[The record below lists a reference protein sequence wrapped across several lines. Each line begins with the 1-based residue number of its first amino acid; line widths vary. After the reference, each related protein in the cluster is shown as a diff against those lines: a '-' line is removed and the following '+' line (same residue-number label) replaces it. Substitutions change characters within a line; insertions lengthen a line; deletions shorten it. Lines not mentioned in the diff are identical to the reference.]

1 MGAKPRRR
9 AVGWRLPATTFVAW
23 AAMFGVAVP
32 YAVPAFAVLALAV
45 PAYADT
51 ALANPALTP
60 AAAELI
66 ETANASLAAGDLDA
80 AAAALRRVRL
90 HYPDAP
96 LAAEALL
103 LSATV
108 AEARNN
114 AYQER
119 FFLTETRRAVR
130 RLVDDGLL
138 SGTLANDYHL
148 QTTSRLAELLEA
160 ERDYAGALRNYEEA
174 IALLAARLDSRAD
187 SAAAPSPAQR
197 LARLRLAAAHLA
209 YRHGVGVGGDAERHF
224 DQVDLAELDAGAV
237 PRYRELAR
245 GLMWEHLTP
254 RQLGMGDGNISA
266 IATDGDDVWVGTW
279 TGGLVR
285 HTRST
290 GRRQVF
296 REGPESLLS
305 RRVRDIHPAGGYV
318 WVGTDEGLSV
328 YARSSGRWRQEPV
341 LGGEEP
347 SPVVAI
353 VDAGGVEY
361 AGTLGQGLW
370 RHDASG
376 WSRVGHESLPGLFI
390 NALQVVDQTLWIG
403 TIDLGLVSLDLRS
416 GTLRSFDEVNPA
428 LGPQNVTA
436 IVAEDDATLWIG
448 TFGDGLYR
456 WEADRNR
463 ITHFSAG
470 TGQIP
475 DDWILAAAVGD
486 AGLYFGTFGGGA
498 VRHDPQRE
506 TWTAISLEQGLTSLN
521 VAVVAAARGRIYFG
535 TLGAGVAI
543 LSEARSLHGL

>member
-23 AAMFGVAVP
+23 TAMFGVAVP

-138 SGTLANDYHL
+138 SGTVANDYHL

-376 WSRVGHESLPGLFI
+376 WSRVGHQSLPGLFI

>member
-1 MGAKPRRR
+1 MGGKPRRR
-9 AVGWRLPATTFVAW
+9 AAGWRLPATMVVAW
-23 AAMFGVAVP
+23 AAAFGVAVTD
-32 YAVPAFAVLALAV
+32 ADLAF
-45 PAYADT
+45 
-51 ALANPALTP
+51 ANPALTP
-60 AAAELI
+60 AASELI
-66 ETANASLAAGDLDA
+66 ETARVSLAAGDSDA
-80 AAAALRRVRL
+80 AAAALRRLRL
-90 HYPDAP
+90 HYPDSP

-108 AEARNN
+108 AEARND

-130 RLVDDGLL
+130 RLVDKGML
-138 SGTLANDYHL
+138 SGTVANDYHL
-148 QTTSRLAELLEA
+148 QTTSRLAQLLEA

-174 IALLAARLDSRAD
+174 IALLAARPDSRAD
-187 SAAAPSPAQR
+187 SVADSTAAPSRAQR

-224 DQVDLAELDAGAV
+224 DQLAPADLDAEAV

-266 IATDGDDVWVGTW
+266 IDTDGDDVWVGSW

-305 RRVRDIHPAGGYV
+305 RRVRDIHPTGGYV

-328 YARSSGRWRQEPV
+328 YARSSGRWRREPV

-353 VDAGGVEY
+353 VDAGGVVY

-376 WSRVGHESLPGLFI
+376 WSRVGHDSLPGLFI
-390 NALQVVDQTLWIG
+390 NALLVVDRTLWIG

-416 GTLRSFDEVNPA
+416 GALRSFDEVNAA

-436 IVAEDDATLWIG
+436 IVAEADATLWIG
-448 TFGDGLYR
+448 TFGAGLYR
-456 WEADRNR
+456 WKADTNR
-463 ITHFSAG
+463 ITHFSAA

-475 DDWILAAAVGD
+475 DDWILAATAGD

-498 VRHDPQRE
+498 VRHDPHRE
-506 TWTAISLEQGLTSLN
+506 TWTVISLEQGLTSLN
-521 VAVVAAARGRIYFG
+521 VAVLAAARGRIYFG

-543 LSEARSLHGL
+543 LSEARSVHGL

>member
-1 MGAKPRRR
+1 MGGRPRRR
-9 AVGWRLPATTFVAW
+9 ATRWRLPATMVVAW
-23 AAMFGVAVP
+23 AAMCGVA
-32 YAVPAFAVLALAV
+32 A
-45 PAYADT
+45 T
-51 ALANPALTP
+51 HANPALTP
-60 AAAELI
+60 AASELI
-66 ETANASLAAGDLDA
+66 ETARAALAAADRDGA
-80 AAAALRRVRL
+80 ATALRRLRL
-90 HYPDAP
+90 HYPESP
-96 LAAEALL
+96 LVAEALL

-108 AEARNN
+108 AAARNN

-130 RLVDDGLL
+130 RLAARGSL
-138 SGTLANDYHL
+138 SATLANDYHL
-148 QTTSRLAELLEA
+148 QTTSRLAQLLET

-174 IALLAARLDSRAD
+174 IALLAARPDSRRDSLTD
-187 SAAAPSPAQR
+187 SAAAPSRAQR

-209 YRHGVGVGGDAERHF
+209 YRHGVGVDGDAERHF
-224 DQVDLAELDAGAV
+224 DQVDPAELDAAAA

-266 IATDGDDVWVGTW
+266 ITTDGDDVWVGSW

-285 HTRST
+285 YTRST

-305 RRVRDIHPAGGYV
+305 LRVRGIHPAGGYV
-318 WVGTDEGLSV
+318 WVGTDQGLSV
-328 YARSSGRWRQEPV
+328 YARSSSRWRQEPV
-341 LGGEEP
+341 LGGVEP

-353 VDAGGVEY
+353 VDAGGVVY

-376 WSRVGHESLPGLFI
+376 WSRVGQDVLPGSFI
-390 NALQVVDQTLWIG
+390 NALLVVDQTLWIG
-403 TIDLGLVSLDLRS
+403 TIDLGLVRLDLRS
-416 GTLRSFDEVNPA
+416 GTLRSFDEVNA
-428 LGPQNVTA
+428 TLGPQNVTA
-436 IVAEDDATLWIG
+436 IVAEDAATLWIG

-456 WEADRNR
+456 WEAGANR
-463 ITHFSAG
+463 VTHFTVAD
-470 TGQIP
+470 GQLP

-498 VRHDPQRE
+498 VRYDPQRE
-506 TWTAISLEQGLTSLN
+506 KWTAISLEQGLPSLN
-521 VAVVAAARGRIYFG
+521 VAVLAAARGQIYFG

-543 LSEARSLHGL
+543 LSEARSVQGL

>member
-1 MGAKPRRR
+1 MGGKPRRR
-9 AVGWRLPATTFVAW
+9 AAAWRLPATMAVAW
-23 AAMFGVAVP
+23 AATFGVAVP
-32 YAVPAFAVLALAV
+32 
-45 PAYADT
+45 
-51 ALANPALTP
+51 ALANPALAP
-60 AAAELI
+60 AASELI

-80 AAAALRRVRL
+80 AAAALRRLRL
-90 HYPDAP
+90 HYPDSP
-96 LAAEALL
+96 LAAESLM

-119 FFLTETRRAVR
+119 FFLAETRRAVR
-130 RLVDDGLL
+130 HLVDEGLL
-138 SGTLANDYHL
+138 SGTVANDYHL
-148 QTTSRLAELLEA
+148 QTTSRLAQLLEA

-174 IALLAARLDSRAD
+174 IALLAARLDSQGDSRAD
-187 SAAAPSPAQR
+187 STAGPNQAQW
-197 LARLRLAAAHLA
+197 LARLRLAAAHLV
-209 YRHGVGVGGDAERHF
+209 YRHGVGAGGDAERHF
-224 DQVDLAELDAGAV
+224 DQVDPAELDADAV
-237 PRYRELAR
+237 ARYRELAR

-305 RRVRDIHPAGGYV
+305 RRVRDIHPVGGYV

-328 YARSSGRWRQEPV
+328 YARSSSRWRREPV
-341 LGGEEP
+341 LGGGEP
-347 SPVVAI
+347 TPVVAV
-353 VDAGGVEY
+353 VDADGTVY

-370 RHDASG
+370 RRDASG
-376 WSRVGHESLPGLFI
+376 WSRVGDESLPGLFI
-390 NALQVVDQTLWIG
+390 NTLLVVDQTLWIG
-403 TIDLGLVSLDLRS
+403 TIDLGLVSLDLRA
-416 GTLRSFDEVNPA
+416 GTLRSFDEENA
-428 LGPQNVTA
+428 SLGPQNVTA
-436 IVAEDDATLWIG
+436 IVAESDATLWIG
-448 TFGDGLYR
+448 TFGAGLYR
-456 WEADRNR
+456 WEAATNR
-463 ITHFSAG
+463 ITHFSAA

-521 VAVVAAARGRIYFG
+521 VAVVAAARGRVYFG

-543 LSEARSLHGL
+543 LSEARSVPGL

>member
-1 MGAKPRRR
+1 MGGKPRRR
-9 AVGWRLPATTFVAW
+9 AAGWRSHATIVVVW
-23 AAMFGVAVP
+23 AAMFGVAVTHTGL
-32 YAVPAFAVLALAV
+32 AF
-45 PAYADT
+45 
-51 ALANPALTP
+51 ANPALPP
-60 AAAELI
+60 AASELI
-66 ETANASLAAGDLDA
+66 ETARAALAAGDSDA
-80 AAAALRRVRL
+80 AAAALRRLRL
-90 HYPDAP
+90 HYPESP

-119 FFLTETRRAVR
+119 FFLTETRLAVR
-130 RLVDDGLL
+130 RLADKGLL
-138 SGTLANDYHL
+138 SASIANDYHL
-148 QTTSRLAELLEA
+148 QTTSRLAQLLEA

-187 SAAAPSPAQR
+187 SLADSTAAPSPARR

-224 DQVDLAELDAGAV
+224 DQVDLAVLEADAV
-237 PRYRELAR
+237 PTYRELAR

-285 HTRST
+285 HSRST
-290 GRRQVF
+290 GRREVF

-305 RRVRDIHPAGGYV
+305 RRVRDIHALGGYV

-341 LGGEEP
+341 LGGEER

-353 VDAGGVEY
+353 VDVGGVVY
-361 AGTLGQGLW
+361 AGTLGHGVW
-370 RHDASG
+370 RRDASG
-376 WSRVGHESLPGLFI
+376 WSRVGDDSLPGLLFI
-390 NALQVVDQTLWIG
+390 NALLVVDQTLWIG
-403 TIDLGLVSLDLRS
+403 TIGLGLVSLDLRS
-416 GTLRSFDEVNPA
+416 GILRSFDEVNA
-428 LGPQNVTA
+428 TLGPQNVTA
-436 IVAEDDATLWIG
+436 IVAEDAATLWIG
-448 TFGDGLYR
+448 TFGAGLYR
-456 WEADRNR
+456 WEADTNR
-463 ITHFSAG
+463 ITHFSAA

-498 VRHDPQRE
+498 VRYDPHGE
-506 TWTAISLEQGLTSLN
+506 TWTAISLEQGMTSLN

-543 LSEARSLHGL
+543 LSESRSVHGL

>member
-1 MGAKPRRR
+1 MGGKPRRR
-9 AVGWRLPATTFVAW
+9 AAGWRLPATMVVAW
-23 AAMFGVAVP
+23 AATLGVAVP
-32 YAVPAFAVLALAV
+32 
-45 PAYADT
+45 
-51 ALANPALTP
+51 ALANPALPP
-60 AAAELI
+60 AASELI
-66 ETANASLAAGDLDA
+66 ATANTALAAGDLDA
-80 AAAALRRVRL
+80 AAAALRRLRL
-90 HYPDAP
+90 HYPDSP

-119 FFLTETRRAVR
+119 FFLAETRRTVR
-130 RLVDDGLL
+130 RLADEGLL
-138 SGTLANDYHL
+138 SGTVANDYHL
-148 QTTSRLAELLEA
+148 QTTSRLAQLLEA

-174 IALLAARLDSRAD
+174 IALLAARLNSRVDSGAD
-187 SAAAPSPAQR
+187 SATAPGPARR
-197 LARLRLAAAHLA
+197 LAWLRLAAARLA
-209 YRHGVGVGGDAERHF
+209 YRPGVGVGGDAERHF
-224 DQVDLAELDAGAV
+224 DQVDPAALDADAV
-237 PRYRELAR
+237 PTYRELAR

-254 RQLGMGDGNISA
+254 RQLGLGDGNISA

-296 REGPESLLS
+296 REGPESLVS
-305 RRVRDIHPAGGYV
+305 RRVRAIHPVGGYV

-328 YARSSGRWRQEPV
+328 YARSSSRWRRVPV
-341 LGGEEP
+341 LGGGEP
-347 SPVVAI
+347 SPVVALA
-353 VDAGGVEY
+353 DAGGAMY

-390 NALQVVDQTLWIG
+390 NTLLVVDRTLWIG

-416 GTLRSFDEVNPA
+416 GTLRSFDEVNAA

-436 IVAEDDATLWIG
+436 IVAQDDATLWIG
-448 TFGDGLYR
+448 TFGAGLYR
-456 WEADRNR
+456 WEADTNR
-463 ITHFSAG
+463 ITHFSVA
-470 TGQIP
+470 TGQVP
-475 DDWILAAAVGD
+475 DDWILSAAVGD

-498 VRHDPQRE
+498 VRHDPHRE

-543 LSEARSLHGL
+543 LSEARSVQGL

>member
-1 MGAKPRRR
+1 MGGKPRRR
-9 AVGWRLPATTFVAW
+9 AAGWRSHATIAVVW
-23 AAMFGVAVP
+23 AAMFGVAVTH
-32 YAVPAFAVLALAV
+32 AELAF
-45 PAYADT
+45 
-51 ALANPALTP
+51 ANPALPP
-60 AAAELI
+60 AASELI
-66 ETANASLAAGDLDA
+66 ETARAALAAGDSDA
-80 AAAALRRVRL
+80 AAAALRRLRL
-90 HYPDAP
+90 HYPESP

-119 FFLTETRRAVR
+119 FFLTETRLAVR
-130 RLVDDGLL
+130 RLADKGLL
-138 SGTLANDYHL
+138 SASIANDYHL
-148 QTTSRLAELLEA
+148 QTTSRLAQLLEA
-160 ERDYAGALRNYEEA
+160 ERDYAGALRNYEGA

-187 SAAAPSPAQR
+187 SLADSTAAPSPARR

-224 DQVDLAELDAGAV
+224 DQVDLAVLEADAV
-237 PRYRELAR
+237 PTYRELAR

-285 HTRST
+285 HSRST
-290 GRRQVF
+290 GRREVF

-305 RRVRDIHPAGGYV
+305 RRVRDIHALGGYV

-341 LGGEEP
+341 LGGEER

-353 VDAGGVEY
+353 VDVGGVVY
-361 AGTLGQGLW
+361 AGTLGHGVW
-370 RHDASG
+370 RRDASG
-376 WSRVGHESLPGLFI
+376 WSRVGDDSLPGLLFI
-390 NALQVVDQTLWIG
+390 NALLVVDQTLWIG

-416 GTLRSFDEVNPA
+416 GTLRSFDEVNA
-428 LGPQNVTA
+428 TLGPQNVTA

-448 TFGDGLYR
+448 TFGAGLYR
-456 WEADRNR
+456 WEADTNR
-463 ITHFSAG
+463 ITHFSAA

-498 VRHDPQRE
+498 VRYDPHGE
-506 TWTAISLEQGLTSLN
+506 TWTAISLEQGMTSLN

-543 LSEARSLHGL
+543 LSESRSVHGL

>member
-1 MGAKPRRR
+1 MGGKPRWR
-9 AVGWRLPATTFVAW
+9 AAGWRLPATMVVAL
-23 AAMFGVAVP
+23 AATFGVAVP
-32 YAVPAFAVLALAV
+32 YAGTAF
-45 PAYADT
+45 
-51 ALANPALTP
+51 ANPALTP
-60 AAAELI
+60 AASELI
-66 ETANASLAAGDLDA
+66 ETADASLAAGDLDA
-80 AAAALRRVRL
+80 AAVALRRLRL
-90 HYPDAP
+90 HYPDSP

-119 FFLTETRRAVR
+119 FFLAETRHAVR
-130 RLVDDGLL
+130 RLVDKGLL
-138 SGTLANDYHL
+138 SGTSANDYHL
-148 QTTSRLAELLEA
+148 RATSRLAQLLEA

-174 IALLAARLDSRAD
+174 IALLAARLDSRVDSHAD
-187 SAAAPSPAQR
+187 AATAPRPARR
-197 LARLRLAAAHLA
+197 LARLRLAAARLA
-209 YRHGVGVGGDAERHF
+209 YRSGVGVDGDAERHF
-224 DQVDLAELDAGAV
+224 DQLHPADLDADAVPKYRDLA
-237 PRYRELAR
+237 RR
-245 GLMWEHLTP
+245 LMWEHLTP
-254 RQLGMGDGNISA
+254 RQLGMGDGNVSA

-305 RRVRDIHPAGGYV
+305 RRVRVIHAVGGYV

-328 YARSSGRWRQEPV
+328 YALSSSRWRQEPV
-341 LGGEEP
+341 LGGGEP

-353 VDAGGVEY
+353 VDAGGVVY

-370 RHDASG
+370 RHDGSG

-390 NALQVVDQTLWIG
+390 NTLLVVDRTLWIG
-403 TIDLGLVSLDLRS
+403 TIDLGLVSLDLRT

-436 IVAEDDATLWIG
+436 LLAEDDATLWIG
-448 TFGDGLYR
+448 TFGAGLYR
-456 WEADRNR
+456 WEADTNR
-463 ITHFSAG
+463 ITHFSAA
-470 TGQIP
+470 TGQIT
-475 DDWILAAAVGD
+475 DDWILAAAAGD

-498 VRHDPQRE
+498 VRYDPHRE

-543 LSEARSLHGL
+543 LSEARSVPGL